1 VPRDAL
7 GVGVIRRGGESHG
20 HDGAP

>member
-7 GVGVIRRGGESHG
+7 GVGVIRRVGESHG